1 MIRHVVVLSWNDG
14 APEAGFD
21 ALESA
26 LRQLPAVIP
35 EIRAYAVGRDLALV
49 DGNGDLA
56 VVADFEGPDEYR
68 VYAENPDHQK
78 VIRELVRPGLR
89 ERHAVQFQLP

>member
-1 MIRHVVVLSWNDG
+1 MILSWETG

-26 LRQLPAVIP
+26 LRQLPGIIP

-49 DGNGDLA
+49 DGNGDAA
-56 VVADFEGPDEYR
+56 VVADFDGPAEYR
-68 VYAENPDHQK
+68 RYAEHPDHMK
-78 VIRELVRPGLR
+78 VIRELVQPGLR
-89 ERHAVQFQLP
+89 ERWAVQFQLP